1 MSNNNYTKISNVEL
15 GSSYLV
21 ARYPSGTIDIN
32 DLYGTSF
39 TNKNTTINNNK
50 DVAKTIIS
58 GKCVKNISSKF
69 PEQKYNIQN
78 PDGTKSFEYFTNNS
92 VKKIKNKCNYNFY
105 AYVLSF
111 VLILLLI
118 FLNKYL
124 K

>member
-1 MSNNNYTKISNVEL
+1 MSNNNYTKLSNVEL

-32 DLYGTSF
+32 DLYGTTF
-39 TNKNTTINNNK
+39 TNRNTTINNNK
-50 DVAKTIIS
+50 DVVKTAIT
-58 GKCVKNISSKF
+58 GKCVKNISSQF

-78 PDGTKSFEYFTNNS
+78 PDGSNSFEYFTNNF
-92 VKKIKNKCNYNFY
+92 VKKSKNNYNFY